1 MNTRIRNILLSLA
14 ALSAM
19 ALGAGAIAEA
29 GQSQSQ
35 PTAQVSEA
43 ADSSDAGDSDKA
55 ITGSALD
62 QATKVALDETGGGK
76 VTETEEGDE
85 ESYYEVEVTLGDG
98 SQVDVQLDENFK
110 VVGDK
115 IDREEPGKR

>member
-85 ESYYEVEVTLGDG
+85 ESYYQVEVTLPSGDQTDVNLDK
-98 SQVDVQLDENFK
+98 SFNVVDTKTEAPDNE
-110 VVGDK
+110 
-115 IDREEPGKR
+115 